1 MAVGPGQALV
11 RVPVSLRTAGNTN
24 VFLYK
29 KDNGYRMIVPGWLP
43 PILIGIDLL
52 VVIYAV
58 RVAVTE
64 KKRWGWC
71 LALGFGLFLAKE
83 VLTYNG
89 VSLPSA
95 VSLLLTVAG
104 LVAALCAFYFLA
116 KALPS

>member
-1 MAVGPGQALV
+1 VGE
-11 RVPVSLRTAGNTN
+11 TN
-24 VFLYK
+24 AFLYK

-64 KKRWGWC
+64 KKRWGWP
-71 LALGFGLFLAKE
+71 LALGFGLFLVKE

-95 VSLLLTVAG
+95 ASLVLTAAG
-104 LVAALCAFYFLA
+104 LVAALCSFYFLT
-116 KALPS
+116 KELPS

>member
-1 MAVGPGQALV
+1 VGE
-11 RVPVSLRTAGNTN
+11 TN
-24 VFLYK
+24 AFLYR

-64 KKRWGWC
+64 KKRWGWP
-71 LALGFGLFLAKE
+71 LALGFGLFLVKE

-95 VSLLLTVAG
+95 ASLVLTAAG
-104 LVAALCAFYFLA
+104 LVAALCSFYFLT
-116 KALPS
+116 KELPS

>member
-1 MAVGPGQALV
+1 
-11 RVPVSLRTAGNTN
+11 
-24 VFLYK
+24 
-29 KDNGYRMIVPGWLP
+29 MIVPGWLP

-58 RVAVTE
+58 RVAVAE
-64 KKRWGWC
+64 KKCWC
-71 LALGFGLFLAKE
+71 WLLALGFGLFLVKE

-95 VSLLLTVAG
+95 ASLLLTVAG
-104 LVAALCAFYFLA
+104 LAATLCAFYFLT